1 MRDRFLFGVRQAGLS
16 GGRSGAVPP
25 RHTARSRLAGKQRLL
40 PAAALACLLLLGVAQ
55 GGGNAFFAM
64 DTGLRNDPA
73 RTPAQQA
80 RLLKE
85 LGYAGVGWSPA
96 QIPEMLAACDAEGL
110 KMFNVYI
117 GVEIGPT
124 NRVAPEHVVRAIAAL
139 KGRDTALWLYVQSQA
154 YKTPSDE
161 AGDAGAVA
169 LLRDIADR
177 AQAAGLKVS
186 LYPHTRFWM
195 ERLQDAVRLAKK
207 AERPNLGVTFNLC
220 HCIKV
225 GDAARIGDLLDQA
238 KPYLTFV
245 TVNGADSEGDWSRL
259 IRPLGEGTF
268 DVGAVLNKLKAIG
281 YTGPVGLQH
290 YGIKGDAREKLGQSM
305 QAWRALQATQ

>member
-1 MRDRFLFGVRQAGLS
+1 M
-16 GGRSGAVPP
+16 PNP
-25 RHTARSRLAGKQRLL
+25 
-40 PAAALACLLLLGVAQ
+40 
-55 GGGNAFFAM
+55 FFAM
-64 DTGLRNDPA
+64 DTGLRDDPS

-96 QIPEMLAACDAEGL
+96 KTPEMLAACDAEGL

-124 NRVAPEHVVRAIAAL
+124 NRVAPEPIVRLIGQL
-139 KGRDTALWLYVQSQA
+139 KGRDTALWLYVQSKA
-154 YKTPSDE
+154 YATPSDE
-161 AGDAGAVA
+161 AGDADAVV

-177 AQAAGLKVS
+177 ARQAGLSVS

-195 ERLQDAVRLAKK
+195 ERVQDAVRLAKQVD
-207 AERPNLGVTFNLC
+207 RPNLGVTFNLC

-225 GDAARIGDLLDQA
+225 GDAARIDALLELA
-238 KPYLTFV
+238 KPHLTFV
-245 TVNGADSEGDWSRL
+245 TVNGADYAGDWGRL
-259 IRPLGEGTF
+259 IQPLGQGAF
-268 DVGAVLNKLKAIG
+268 DVGAVLKKLKAMG

-290 YGIKGDAREKLGQSM
+290 YGVKGDSRDRLGQSM
-305 QAWRALQATQ
+305 QAWRALQPNQ